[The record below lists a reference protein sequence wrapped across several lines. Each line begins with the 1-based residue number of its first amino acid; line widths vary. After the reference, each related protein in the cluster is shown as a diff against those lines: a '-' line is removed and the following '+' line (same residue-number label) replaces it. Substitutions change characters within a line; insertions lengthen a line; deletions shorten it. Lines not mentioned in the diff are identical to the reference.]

1 MLQSSLTSRVSKPFK
16 RMPLRIIL
24 VVPFVIQI
32 FAAVGLTGWLSLRNG
47 KTAVNEV
54 TTQLRREV
62 TSRIQ
67 QHLNTYLE
75 TPHLVNALS
84 VDAIRRF
91 GLWNPDDMSA
101 MRSYFFWQL
110 KQFPSVNYISF
121 GGEKKEYAG
130 AGYKPDD
137 GTPVIEI
144 TDKSSNFINTLI
156 SVDNEG
162 NPTQQKESNP
172 NYDPRV
178 RPWYKAAKK
187 AGKPQWNQI
196 YQYYI
201 QANLGISASQPVYDK
216 AGTFRGVVSTDL
228 FLSKIGDFLQSLK
241 IGKSGKT
248 FIIERSGELVAS
260 STSEKPFL
268 KSSDAKE
275 ARRLK
280 AIESSVPLIHFTA
293 QHLTERF
300 GNFTQINSNQ
310 QLDFMLAGE
319 RQFVQVMPFKDGRGL
334 DWLIVV
340 VVPEADFMQQIHA
353 NTRTTILLCLGA
365 LVLATLLGILTS
377 RWITHPIFRL
387 SEASADIASGQLD
400 QKVEVESINEL
411 GILAK
416 SFNQMAQQLQES
428 FAALEKTNSEL
439 EIRVEKRTAQLKE
452 ATVAADAAN
461 RAKSE
466 FLANMSHELRTPL
479 NGILG
484 YAQILKRSKNFT
496 EHELH
501 GIGII
506 HQCGSHLLTLIN
518 DILDLSKIEA
528 SKLELY
534 PTDFHLPA
542 FLQGVVEICCIRA
555 EQKGI
560 GFVYQPSPKLP
571 RGISADEKRLRQVLI
586 NLLGNA
592 IKFTETGQ
600 VTFKIDLLEETQLTS
615 QSSSQNCQ
623 IRFQIEDTGVGIS
636 PEQLEKIFLPF
647 EQVGDSK
654 RRVEGSGLGLAISQK
669 MIQMMGSRIQVKS
682 QLDKGSVFWID
693 LNLPEV
699 SKSIQEAPVFAQGKI
714 IGFAGRQRTIL
725 MVDDRWENRS
735 VIVNLLKPIGFAMV
749 EAANG
754 QEGLDKAAT
763 FKPDLIITD
772 LRMPVLD
779 GFEMM
784 QRLRQSTQWKDVP
797 IIVSSASVFDTD
809 QHKSLD
815 AGADDFLPKPVQVDN
830 LLQKLKKH
838 LGLQWIYEPT
848 NEAQRIGEET
858 LSFHSLLGVREG
870 LHPPEQSLQTAEL
883 VPPPAEELALLFD
896 SAMKGRVKTLLEQL
910 ERLEKLDNRFVPFV
924 KELRQLAKNFQI
936 KKIREFIKQY
946 RLLS

>member
-1 MLQSSLTSRVSKPFK
+1 
-16 RMPLRIIL
+16 
-24 VVPFVIQI
+24 
-32 FAAVGLTGWLSLRNG
+32 
-47 KTAVNEV
+47 
-54 TTQLRREV
+54 
-62 TSRIQ
+62 
-67 QHLNTYLE
+67 
-75 TPHLVNALS
+75 
-84 VDAIRRF
+84 
-91 GLWNPDDMSA
+91 MSA

-144 TDKSSNFINTLI
+144 TDKSTNFINTI
-156 SVDNEG
+156 VSVDNEG
-162 NPTQQKESNP
+162 NPTQDKETNP
-172 NYDPRV
+172 NYDPRI

-187 AGKPQWNQI
+187 ADKPQWNQI

-216 AGTFRGVVSTDL
+216 TGTFRGVVSTDL
-228 FLSKIGDFLQSLK
+228 FLSKIGDFLQHLK

-248 FIIERSGELVAS
+248 FIVERSGEIVAS

-280 AIESSVPLIHFTA
+280 AIESSVPLIHSTA

-300 GNFTQINSNQ
+300 GNFTKINSNQ
-310 QLDFMLAGE
+310 QLDFMREGE

-340 VVPEADFMQQIHA
+340 VVPEADFMEQINA
-353 NTRTTILLCLGA
+353 NTRTTILLCLLA
-365 LVLATLLGILTS
+365 LGLATVLGILTS
-377 RWITHPIFRL
+377 NWITRPILRL
-387 SEASADIASGQLD
+387 SKASTEIASGQLA
-400 QKVEVESINEL
+400 QKVKVEGIDEL
-411 GILAK
+411 GLLAK

-439 EIRVEKRTAQLKE
+439 EIRVEQRTAQLKE

-484 YAQILKRSKNFT
+484 YAQILQRSKNLT
-496 EHELH
+496 EHEFH

-560 GFVYQPSPKLP
+560 GFVYQPSPELP

-592 IKFTETGQ
+592 IKFTETGE
-600 VTFKIDLLEETQLTS
+600 VTFKVEVIGTRDWGLGTGKESSVKTNQLATTHP
-615 QSSSQNCQ
+615 QSPITQ

-654 RRVEGSGLGLAISQK
+654 HLVEGSGLGLAISQK
-669 MIQMMGSRIQVKS
+669 IIQMMGSSIQVKS
-682 QLDKGSVFWID
+682 QLGKGSVFWID

-699 SKSIQEAPVFAQGKI
+699 AKSAQEATVVAPRKI
-714 IGFAGRQRTIL
+714 IGFAGRKRTIL

-735 VIVNLLKPIGFAMV
+735 VIVNLLEPIGFAMV

-754 QEGLDKAAT
+754 QEGLDKAVT

-779 GFEMM
+779 GFEIM
-784 QRLRQSTQWKDVP
+784 QRLRQSTQLKDVA

-809 QHKSLD
+809 QQKSLE
-815 AGADDFLPKPVQVDN
+815 AGADDFLPKPVQADD

-838 LGLQWIYEPT
+838 LGLEWIYEQT
-848 NEAQRIGEET
+848 DEAQRIGEENLSPHPT
-858 LSFHSLLGVREG
+858 LPLGVREG
-870 LHPPEQSLQTAEL
+870 LHPPENSLQTAEL

-896 SAMKGRVKTLLEQL
+896 LAMKGRVKTLLEEVERIEQL
-910 ERLEKLDNRFVPFV
+910 DDKFVPFV

-936 KKIREFIKQY
+936 KKIRAFIKQY